1 MALQT
6 SATINGK
13 TYYAGT
19 AFNARV
25 NFTGKAASDGTGN
38 NSTITAGNQYNFRY
52 YNPGS
57 KYPYAIGTGTSS
69 AVRCWVQATV
79 FPYATYKV
87 SFNANG
93 GSGAPG
99 AQTKTYGTNLKLSNT
114 KPSRAGH
121 TFLGWGTSSSDTS
134 VDYAPGATY
143 TANKAITLYA
153 ICRVNTYTISF
164 DANGGSGAPGAQTK
178 TYGVDLTLRSTVP
191 VREGH
196 IFLGWSTSKTATSA
210 TYTAG
215 GKCSINSNA
224 TLYAVWK
231 LITYTVTFDASTN
244 EGIGNTIKTVNYG
257 GSISTMPSAS
267 RPYYVFIGWF
277 TSPEGGTE
285 ITEDYEFYSDMTLYA
300 QFVIDASIHVRD
312 GGVENPGFPYVWKD
326 GAWKKGYARVWDND
340 TWKQGL
346 G

>member
-38 NSTITAGNQYNFRY
+38 NSTITKGNQYNFRY

-69 AVRCWVQATV
+69 VVRCWVQATV

-93 GSGAPG
+93 GSGAP
-99 AQTKTYGTNLKLSNT
+99 A
-114 KPSRAGH
+114 
-121 TFLGWGTSSSDTS
+121 
-134 VDYAPGATY
+134 
-143 TANKAITLYA
+143 
-153 ICRVNTYTISF
+153 
-164 DANGGSGAPGAQTK
+164 AQTK

-231 LITYTVTFDASTN
+231 LITYTITFDASTN
-244 EGIGNTIKTVNYG
+244 EGIGNTIETVNYG

-300 QFVIDASIHVRD
+300 QFVIDASIYVRD